1 MRQLACSVGIMQPSV
16 HICRVIIMS
25 SATSYVPVATAP
37 PIDLLREAIGY
48 HQDGRLDSAE
58 TAYRALLDAQPGHP
72 DALHNLGLLLL
83 GRGEYEAALPCL
95 NSALEAQPQ
104 NPRCW
109 MSYAEAL
116 LIAGRAD
123 EARQVILVG
132 RGAGLDGADVDLLE
146 ARITVAWSERPD
158 LAVLRSL
165 MDAKQLD
172 EALIQSGEQIQRF
185 GEDVGLIALRAEILM
200 QLGKNAEAL
209 SLLDKACAQ
218 APSLGAT
225 WLMRGDVLRRLNRHE
240 AAYSAYLKALAL
252 HPDDPEIFAL
262 LGENLHEAG
271 FFEEAYLWL
280 RRAAL
285 GGVGA
290 WRPWLCLGD
299 IVAKMG
305 AADTAVLSAAMSNE
319 LPPTGNE
326 AVCLLRV
333 LELDGNLGRLPRP
346 KHRHAKAPGSDS
358 RNHLKHL
365 LATQQLDQALNEA
378 RNLCESFPLDAFG
391 WKVLGA
397 VLKVQENSPEMAQ
410 LAMQLGLAATPD
422 DAEGYV
428 NLAALYSD
436 SHRETE
442 AEAAARRA
450 LSCRPGLVKAH
461 VALAGALREQGKLV
475 EARDQFRQAVD
486 SAPPSYSGRAFVY
499 NNIGHIDGMLG
510 DSDAALDN
518 YRKVL
523 QLDKEFD
530 VAHSNL
536 LFTLSHR
543 TDQDADSLFAEHCR
557 FGDVFEKPLR
567 PQWPNHPNERIP
579 ERCLQVGFVSGDFY
593 GHALANFIEPIL
605 AQLATYPGL
614 CLHAYY
620 NNSYEDDV
628 THRLQG
634 YVKHWHR
641 VGTMLDGDLAK
652 KIMVDRI
659 DILIDLSGHTAKNR
673 LRVFAHKPAPIQ
685 ASWMGYPG
693 TTGLQA
699 MDYYIADSYFLP
711 PSQFANQ
718 FTEKLLCLPASAP
731 FSPFEGAPAVNELPA
746 LKAGYLTFG
755 SFNRLDKL
763 SPATFALW
771 AQLLRAQPDARMLV
785 GGLPIDFNHERLF
798 EIFAQEGIGRERLEL
813 HPRSTMAAY
822 LALHHRVDICL
833 DAYPYVGGTTTLH
846 ALWMGVP
853 TLSIAGL
860 TPACRTGASIAEHA
874 GLHVFV
880 ANDSADFVSKGVA
893 WAKKLSE
900 LAEIRAGL
908 RQRFDQ
914 SAMRQPAVI
923 AAGLERALRIAWRRW
938 CEGLPAES
946 IDVSMNDFPKEE
958 VLL

>member
-1 MRQLACSVGIMQPSV
+1 MQPSV
-16 HICRVIIMS
+16 LICRVINMS
-25 SATSYVPVATAP
+25 SATSDVPVSSASP
-37 PIDLLREAIGY
+37 SDQLRVAIGH
-48 HQDGRLDSAE
+48 HQGGRLDEAE
-58 TAYRALLDAQPGHP
+58 AAYRVLLDAQPGHP

-83 GRGEYEAALPCL
+83 GRGEYVAALPCL
-95 NSALEAQPQ
+95 NAALEAQPQ

-109 MSYAEAL
+109 LSYAEAL
-116 LIAGRAD
+116 LIAGQAD

-132 RGAGLDGADVDLLE
+132 RGAGLEGADVDLLE
-146 ARITVAWSERPD
+146 ARVTVAWSAHPD
-158 LAVLRSL
+158 LATLRSL
-165 MDAKQLD
+165 IEAGKFD

-185 GEDVGLIALRAEILM
+185 GDDVGLITLRAEALM
-200 QLGKNAEAL
+200 QLGRNVEAL
-209 SLLDKACAQ
+209 PLLGKACAQ
-218 APSLGAT
+218 SPGVSAN
-225 WLMRGDVLRRLNRHE
+225 WLMRGDVLRRLKHHE
-240 AAYSAYLKALAL
+240 AAYGAYLRAQGL
-252 HPDDPEIFAL
+252 HPDDFEIFAL

-280 RRAAL
+280 RRAVL
-285 GGVGA
+285 GGVRS
-290 WRPWLCLGD
+290 WRPWQCLGD
-299 IVAKMG
+299 ITAKMG
-305 AADTAVLSAAMSNE
+305 AVDTAVLSAAMSNE
-319 LPPTGNE
+319 SPPTGDE
-326 AVCLLRV
+326 AVYLLRV
-333 LELDGNLGRLPRP
+333 LELDGNLGLLPRP
-346 KHRHAKAPGSDS
+346 KHRHAKAPGSDA
-358 RNHLKHL
+358 RNSLKHL
-365 LATQQLDQALNEA
+365 LATQQLDQALGEA
-378 RNLCESFPLDAFG
+378 RSMCESFPLDAFG

-397 VLKVQENSPEMAQ
+397 VLKVQEKSPELAQ

-422 DAEGYV
+422 DAEGFV

-436 SHRETE
+436 SHREAE

-450 LSCRPGLVKAH
+450 LSCRPGFVKAH

-510 DSDAALDN
+510 DSDAALEN

-523 QLDKEFD
+523 ELDREFD

-543 TDQDADSLFAEHCR
+543 ADQEASCLFEEHCR
-557 FGDVFEKPLR
+557 FGEVFEKPLR
-567 PQWPNHPNERIP
+567 AQWPDHANVRNPD
-579 ERCLQVGFVSGDFY
+579 RCLQVGFVSGDFY

-628 THRLQG
+628 TRRLQG

-641 VGTMLDGDLAK
+641 VDSVLDGDLAK
-652 KIMVDRI
+652 RITADRI

-711 PSQFANQ
+711 PAQFANQ

-731 FSPFEGAPAVNELPA
+731 FSPFENAPPVSELPA
-746 LKAGYLTFG
+746 LQDGYLTFG

-771 AQLLRAQPDARMLV
+771 GQLLRALPDSRMLV
-785 GGLPIDFNHERLF
+785 GGLPIDFDHERLF
-798 EIFAQEGIGRERLEL
+798 EIFAQEGVGRERLEL
-813 HPRSTMAAY
+813 YPRSTMADY

-853 TLSIAGL
+853 TLSIAGQ

-874 GLHVFV
+874 GLHAFV
-880 ANDSADFVSKGVA
+880 ANDTADFVSKGVV
-893 WAKKLSE
+893 WAKDLSQ
-900 LAEIRAGL
+900 LADIRAGL
-908 RQRFDQ
+908 RNRFDQ

-938 CEGLPAES
+938 CDGLPAEF
-946 IDVSMNDFPKEE
+946 IEVSMSDLQENE
-958 VLL
+958 VRS